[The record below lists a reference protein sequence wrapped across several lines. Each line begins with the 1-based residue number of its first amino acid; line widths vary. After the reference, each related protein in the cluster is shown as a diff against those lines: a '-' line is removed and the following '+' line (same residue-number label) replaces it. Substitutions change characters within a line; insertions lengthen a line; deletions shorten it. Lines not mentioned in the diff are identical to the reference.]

1 MFKGFFVGCI
11 VRYCPKRFDPIFAL
25 CGSILGQFDPL
36 NKFIKWDK
44 AMSLTDV
51 MCKKAQPQEKQYRL
65 SDINGLSL
73 RIDPNGKKYW
83 SIRYTENGQRKSKAL
98 GIYPE
103 LSLKC
108 AREIAL
114 DLKYKLKNTV
124 EAEVMQPH
132 FQEVAE
138 DWFNNQKETWSPKH
152 ISNVQASL
160 DELYIALANKPI
172 NQIQAPEIL
181 QIIKK
186 IEARGSL
193 EVAKRTLSRCGM
205 VMKYAIAHGHRYD
218 NPAGDLVYALKNK
231 RVKNLAS
238 LPASDMPEFLRKVR
252 AYPSDAQTH
261 HAIILIM
268 LTGVRVS
275 ELLQARWDEFD
286 LEGHKWDIPE
296 DRMKNRLPHRVPL
309 TDMMIEELNALRL
322 THNQELLFP
331 HRLNNKEPMRSESI
345 LAVIKRS
352 GYAGRMTTHGF
363 RSLFST
369 VLNESNLFNPDAIE
383 RQLAHVPQNRIR
395 SAYNRAQYWDE
406 RVKIMEWYG
415 EQVMNWLI

>member
-1 MFKGFFVGCI
+1 M
-11 VRYCPKRFDPIFAL
+11 
-25 CGSILGQFDPL
+25 
-36 NKFIKWDK
+36 WDK
-44 AMSLTDV
+44 DMSLTDAL
-51 MCKKAQPQEKQYRL
+51 CKKALPKEKQYRL
-65 SDINGLSL
+65 SDSNGLSL

-98 GIYPE
+98 GVYPE
-103 LSLKC
+103 LSLKR

-114 DLKYKLKNTV
+114 DLRYKLKNTV
-124 EAEVMQPH
+124 EVEEEQPC
-132 FQEVAE
+132 FKEVAE
-138 DWFNNQKETWSPKH
+138 DWFNNQKETWSSKH
-152 ISNVQASL
+152 ISNVRASL
-160 DELYIALANKPI
+160 DELYIALANKRI

-186 IEARGSL
+186 IEARGSF
-193 EVAKRTLSRCGM
+193 EIAQRTLSLCGM
-205 VMKYAIAHGHRYD
+205 VMKYAIAHGYRYD

-238 LPASDMPEFLRKVR
+238 LSASEMPEFLRKVR

-275 ELLQARWDEFD
+275 ELLQARWEEFD
-286 LEGHKWDIPE
+286 LEGRKWDIPE
-296 DRMKNRLPHRVPL
+296 ELMKNRLPHRVPL
-309 TDMMIEELNALRL
+309 TEMMIAELQALRL

-331 HRLNNKEPMRSESI
+331 HRLNNKESMRSESI

-352 GYAGRMTTHGF
+352 SYAGRMTTHGF

-369 VLNESNLFNPDAIE
+369 VVNESNLFNPDAIE

-406 RVKIMEWYG
+406 RVRLMDWYA
-415 EQVMNWLI
+415 EKVKFWLDH

>member
-1 MFKGFFVGCI
+1 
-11 VRYCPKRFDPIFAL
+11 
-25 CGSILGQFDPL
+25 
-36 NKFIKWDK
+36 
-44 AMSLTDV
+44 MSLTDV
-51 MCKKAQPQEKQYRL
+51 LCKKSLPQEKQYRL

-103 LSLKC
+103 LSLKR

-114 DLKYKLKNTV
+114 DLRYKLKNTV
-124 EAEVMQPH
+124 EVEAEQPY
-132 FQEVAE
+132 FKEVAE
-138 DWFNNQKETWSPKH
+138 DWFNNQKETWSSKH
-152 ISNVQASL
+152 ISSVRASL
-160 DELYIALANKPI
+160 DELYIALANQRI

-181 QIIKK
+181 KIIKK

-193 EVAKRTLSRCGM
+193 EIAKRTLSRCGM
-205 VMKYAIAHGHRYD
+205 VMKYAIAHGYRYD

-238 LPASDMPEFLRKVR
+238 LTASEMPEFLRKIR

-275 ELLQARWDEFD
+275 ELLQALWEEFD
-286 LEGHKWDIPE
+286 LEGRKWDIPE
-296 DRMKNRLPHRVPL
+296 ERMKNRLPHRVPL
-309 TDMMIEELNALRL
+309 TDMMIAELKALRL

-369 VLNESNLFNPDAIE
+369 VINESNLFNPDAIE

-406 RVKIMEWYG
+406 RVRLMEWYG
-415 EQVMNWLI
+415 EQVKIWIEY

>member
-1 MFKGFFVGCI
+1 M
-11 VRYCPKRFDPIFAL
+11 P
-25 CGSILGQFDPL
+25 
-36 NKFIKWDK
+36 
-44 AMSLTDV
+44 LTDTE
-51 MCKKAQPQEKQYRL
+51 CRKAQLKDKQYRL
-65 SDINGLSL
+65 SDLHGLSL
-73 RIDPNGKKYW
+73 IITTKGQKYW
-83 SIRYTENGQRKSKAL
+83 NVRVTVHGERKSESL
-98 GIYPE
+98 GPYPD
-103 LSLKC
+103 LSLKK
-108 AREIAL
+108 ARELAYEL
-114 DLKYKLKNTV
+114 KHRYSRSVLYEDLKPYF
-124 EAEVMQPH
+124 E
-132 FQEVAE
+132 EVAE
-138 DWFNNQKETWSPKH
+138 DWFNNQKETWSSKH
-152 ISNVQASL
+152 ISNVRASL
-160 DELYIALANKPI
+160 DELYIALANKRI

-193 EVAKRTLSRCGM
+193 EIAKRTLSRCGM
-205 VMKYAIAHGHRYD
+205 VMKYAIAHGYRYD

-238 LPASDMPEFLRKVR
+238 LSASEMPEFLRRIK
-252 AYPSDAQTH
+252 AYPADAQTH
-261 HAIILIM
+261 HAIVLIM

-275 ELLQARWDEFD
+275 ELLQARWEEFD
-286 LEGHKWDIPE
+286 LEGRKWDIPE
-296 DRMKNRLPHRVPL
+296 ERMKNRLSHRVPL
-309 TDMMIEELNALRL
+309 TDMMIAELQALRL

-369 VLNESNLFNPDAIE
+369 VVNESNLFNPDAIE

-406 RVKIMEWYG
+406 RVRLMQWYG
-415 EQVMNWLI
+415 EQVEGWMAQY

>member
-1 MFKGFFVGCI
+1 
-11 VRYCPKRFDPIFAL
+11 
-25 CGSILGQFDPL
+25 
-36 NKFIKWDK
+36 
-44 AMSLTDV
+44 MSLTDV

-65 SDINGLSL
+65 SDTNGLSL

-103 LSLKC
+103 LSLKR

-114 DLKYKLKNTV
+114 DLRYKLKNTV
-124 EAEVMQPH
+124 EVEEDQPC
-132 FQEVAE
+132 FKEVAE
-138 DWFNNQKETWSPKH
+138 DWFNNQKETWSSTH
-152 ISNVQASL
+152 ISNVRASL
-160 DELYIALANKPI
+160 DELYIALANKRI

-193 EVAKRTLSRCGM
+193 EIAKRTLSRCGM
-205 VMKYAIAHGHRYD
+205 VMKYAIAHGYRYD

-238 LPASDMPEFLRKVR
+238 LTASEMPEFLRKVR
-252 AYPSDAQTH
+252 TYPSDAQTH
-261 HAIILIM
+261 YAIILIM

-275 ELLQARWDEFD
+275 ELLQAKWDEFD
-286 LEGHKWDIPE
+286 LEGRKWDIPE
-296 DRMKNRLPHRVPL
+296 ERMKNRLPHRVPL
-309 TDMMIEELNALRL
+309 TDMMIAELQALRL
-322 THNQELLFP
+322 THNQDLLFP
-331 HRLNNKEPMRSESI
+331 HESI
-345 LAVIKRS
+345 LAVIKRC

-406 RVKIMEWYG
+406 RVKIMEWYEIKVKG
-415 EQVMNWLI
+415 WMAQ

>member
-1 MFKGFFVGCI
+1 
-11 VRYCPKRFDPIFAL
+11 
-25 CGSILGQFDPL
+25 
-36 NKFIKWDK
+36 
-44 AMSLTDV
+44 MSLTDV
-51 MCKKAQPQEKQYRL
+51 QCKKALPQEKQYRL
-65 SDINGLSL
+65 SDSNGLSL

-98 GIYPE
+98 GLYPE
-103 LSLKC
+103 LSLKR

-114 DLKYKLKNTV
+114 DLRYKLKNTV
-124 EAEVMQPH
+124 EVEEEQPY
-132 FQEVAE
+132 FKEVAE
-138 DWFNNQKETWSPKH
+138 DWFNNQKETWSSKH
-152 ISNVQASL
+152 ISNVRASL
-160 DELYIALANKPI
+160 DELYIALANKRI

-181 QIIKK
+181 QIVKK

-193 EVAKRTLSRCGM
+193 EIAKRTLSRCGM
-205 VMKYAIAHGHRYD
+205 VMKYAIAHGYRYD

-238 LPASDMPEFLRKVR
+238 LTASEMPEFLRRVR

-275 ELLQARWDEFD
+275 ELLQARWEEFD
-286 LEGHKWDIPE
+286 LEGRKWDIPE
-296 DRMKNRLPHRVPL
+296 ERMKNRLPHRVPL
-309 TDMMIEELNALRL
+309 TDMMIAELQALRL
-322 THNQELLFP
+322 THNQVLLFP

-369 VLNESNLFNPDAIE
+369 IVNESNLFNPDAIE

-406 RVKIMEWYG
+406 RVRMMEWYEG
-415 EQVMNWLI
+415 EVKDWLN

>member
-1 MFKGFFVGCI
+1 MT
-11 VRYCPKRFDPIFAL
+11 
-25 CGSILGQFDPL
+25 
-36 NKFIKWDK
+36 
-44 AMSLTDV
+44 LTDV

-65 SDINGLSL
+65 SDTNGLSL

-103 LSLKC
+103 LSLKR

-114 DLKYKLKNTV
+114 DLRYKLKNTV
-124 EAEVMQPH
+124 EVEEDQPC
-132 FQEVAE
+132 FKEVAE
-138 DWFNNQKETWSPKH
+138 DWFNNQKETWSSKH
-152 ISNVQASL
+152 ISNVRASL
-160 DELYIALANKPI
+160 DELYIALANKRI

-193 EVAKRTLSRCGM
+193 EIAKRTLSRCGM
-205 VMKYAIAHGHRYD
+205 VMKYAIAHGYRYD
-218 NPAGDLVYALKNK
+218 NPASDLVYALKNK

-238 LPASDMPEFLRKVR
+238 LSTSEMPEFLRRIK
-252 AYPSDAQTH
+252 AYPADAQTH
-261 HAIILIM
+261 HAIVLIM

-275 ELLQARWDEFD
+275 ELLQARWEEFD
-286 LEGHKWDIPE
+286 LEERKWDIPE
-296 DRMKNRLPHRVPL
+296 ERMKNRLPHRVPM
-309 TDMMIEELNALRL
+309 TDMMITELKALRL

-331 HRLNNKEPMRSESI
+331 HRLNNREPMRSESI

-369 VLNESNLFNPDAIE
+369 VVNESNLFNPDAIE

-415 EQVMNWLI
+415 EQARSWMDEVG

>member
-1 MFKGFFVGCI
+1 MK
-11 VRYCPKRFDPIFAL
+11 
-25 CGSILGQFDPL
+25 
-36 NKFIKWDK
+36 
-44 AMSLTDV
+44 LTDTE
-51 MCKKAQPQEKQYRL
+51 CRKAQPQEKRYRL
-65 SDINGLSL
+65 SDENGLSL
-73 RIDPNGKKYW
+73 LVTPAGQKYW
-83 SIRYTENGQRKSKAL
+83 NVRYTVHGERKSESL
-98 GIYPE
+98 GPYPDM
-103 LSLKC
+103 SLKK
-108 AREIAL
+108 ARELAL
-114 DLKYKLKNTV
+114 ELKYKYSKSVLHEDIK
-124 EAEVMQPH
+124 P
-132 FQEVAE
+132 FFKDVAE
-138 DWFNNQKETWSPKH
+138 DWFENQRETWSTKH
-152 ISNVQASL
+152 ISNVRASL
-160 DELYIALANKPI
+160 DELYIALANKRI

-205 VMKYAIAHGHRYD
+205 VMKYSIAHGYRYD
-218 NPAGDLVYALKNK
+218 NPASDLVYALKNK
-231 RVKNLAS
+231 KVKNLAS
-238 LPASDMPEFLRKVR
+238 LPESEMPEFLRRIK
-252 AYPSDAQTH
+252 AYPADAQTH

-275 ELLQARWDEFD
+275 ELLQASWDEFD
-286 LEGHKWDIPE
+286 LEERKWDIPAE
-296 DRMKNRLPHRVPL
+296 RMKNSLPHRVPL
-309 TDMMIEELNALRL
+309 TDMMIDELQALRL
-322 THNQELLFP
+322 THNQDLLFP

-415 EQVMNWLI
+415 EKVKEWQY

>member
-1 MFKGFFVGCI
+1 M
-11 VRYCPKRFDPIFAL
+11 P
-25 CGSILGQFDPL
+25 
-36 NKFIKWDK
+36 
-44 AMSLTDV
+44 LTDTE
-51 MCKKAQPQEKQYRL
+51 CRKAQPKDKQYRL
-65 SDINGLSL
+65 SDLHGLSL
-73 RIDPNGKKYW
+73 IITTKGQKYW
-83 SIRYTENGQRKSKAL
+83 NVRVTVHGERKSESL
-98 GIYPE
+98 GPYPD
-103 LSLKC
+103 LSLKK
-108 AREIAL
+108 ARELAYEL
-114 DLKYKLKNTV
+114 KHRYSRSVLHEDLKPYF
-124 EAEVMQPH
+124 E
-132 FQEVAE
+132 EVAE
-138 DWFNNQKETWSPKH
+138 DWFNNQKETWSSKH
-152 ISNVQASL
+152 ISNVRASL
-160 DELYIALANKPI
+160 DELYIALANKRI

-193 EVAKRTLSRCGM
+193 EIAKRTLSRCGM
-205 VMKYAIAHGHRYD
+205 VMKYAIAHGYRYD

-238 LPASDMPEFLRKVR
+238 LSASEMPEFLRRIK
-252 AYPSDAQTH
+252 AYPADAQTH
-261 HAIILIM
+261 HAIVLIM

-275 ELLQARWDEFD
+275 ELLQARWEEFD
-286 LEGHKWDIPE
+286 LEGRKWDIPE
-296 DRMKNRLPHRVPL
+296 ARMKNRLSHRVPL
-309 TDMMIEELNALRL
+309 TDMMIAELQALRL

-369 VLNESNLFNPDAIE
+369 VVNESNLFNPDAIE

-406 RVKIMEWYG
+406 RVRLMQWYG
-415 EQVMNWLI
+415 EQVEGWMAQY

>member
-1 MFKGFFVGCI
+1 
-11 VRYCPKRFDPIFAL
+11 
-25 CGSILGQFDPL
+25 
-36 NKFIKWDK
+36 
-44 AMSLTDV
+44 MSLTDV

-65 SDINGLSL
+65 SDTNGLSL

-103 LSLKC
+103 LSLKR

-114 DLKYKLKNTV
+114 DLRYKLKNTV
-124 EAEVMQPH
+124 EVEEDQPC
-132 FQEVAE
+132 FKEVAE
-138 DWFNNQKETWSPKH
+138 DWFNNQKETWSSKH
-152 ISNVQASL
+152 ISNVRASL
-160 DELYIALANKPI
+160 DELYIALANKRI

-193 EVAKRTLSRCGM
+193 EIAKRTLSRCGM
-205 VMKYAIAHGHRYD
+205 VMKYAIAHGYRYD
-218 NPAGDLVYALKNK
+218 NPASDLVYALKNK

-238 LPASDMPEFLRKVR
+238 LSTSEMPEFLRRIK
-252 AYPSDAQTH
+252 AYPADAQTH
-261 HAIILIM
+261 HAIVLIM

-275 ELLQARWDEFD
+275 ELLQARWEEFD
-286 LEGHKWDIPE
+286 LEERKWDIPE
-296 DRMKNRLPHRVPL
+296 ERMKNRLPHRVPM
-309 TDMMIEELNALRL
+309 TDMMITELKALRL

-331 HRLNNKEPMRSESI
+331 HRLNNREPMRSESI

-369 VLNESNLFNPDAIE
+369 VVNESNLFNPDAIE

-415 EQVMNWLI
+415 EQARSWMDEVG